1 MPTIACQVRK
11 AVKGIR
17 HISAV
22 ISNMMFSHTQDHL
35 KAGLV
40 LAAHATVSRRQAQ
53 NANLIAVSDQTSR
66 ASRRHRTLPLPKFM
80 AARALNRPSSFEKRI

>member
-1 MPTIACQVRK
+1 MPTIACAMRI

-35 KAGLV
+35 KADLPWPPM
-40 LAAHATVSRRQAQ
+40 LPSRGFKRRM
-53 NANLIAVSDQTSR
+53 ANLYAVSDQTSR